1 MLKELLDDLLNLGL
15 GTAVWTKDKAQ
26 TVVDSLVKQGEI
38 GKEESAGLI
47 KGLIEKGEE
56 AQKEIR
62 RQAEKV
68 FAEMLVKSGLP
79 TRKEVSELR
88 AEIEELK
95 KALKKEAK
103 EAKKEMEG

>member
-26 TVVDSLVKQGEI
+26 AVVDSLVKQGEI
-38 GKEESAGLI
+38 GKEESTGLI

-62 RQAEKV
+62 KQAEKV
-68 FAEMLVKSGLP
+68 FAEMLAKSSLP

-95 KALKKEAK
+95 KALKKEVK
-103 EAKKEMEG
+103 EVKKEMEE